1 MSKAYV
7 YKLEFMLYLTKDIP
21 ENEDEDIK
29 SVYDDGITALKE
41 IAKKHGGRY
50 IAASGLGMIA
60 ECEDNGN
67 GPDIPKPET
76 PAEDAPII
84 VPGNDTIN

>member
-7 YKLEFMLYLTKDIP
+7 YKVEFMLYLTKDIP

-29 SVYDDGITALKE
+29 NVYDDGITALKE

-50 IAASGLGMIA
+50 IAASGMGMIA

-67 GPDIPKPET
+67 GPVIPKPDAS
-76 PAEDAPII
+76 AEDVPII